1 MQNCTTRLWLYNKM
15 SQFVATIKK
24 INSIDNLNI
33 VEFDFHGL
41 TLKMMSLDLN
51 DDVQVGKKV
60 KLSVKPTNI
69 SIAKNLIGEISLSNQ
84 IVATIE
90 NLENGQLLSS
100 VSLKVHNTLLES
112 IITVDSSKR
121 MNLQIGEVV
130 TILIKASN
138 LSIGEVL
145 ND

>member
-1 MQNCTTRLWLYNKM
+1 M
-15 SQFVATIKK
+15 SQLVATIKK
-24 INSIDNLNI
+24 ITSVDNLNI
-33 VEFDFHGL
+33 VEFDFNGL

-51 DDVQVGKKV
+51 ADVQVGKKV

-138 LSIGEVL
+138 LSIEEVI

>member
-1 MQNCTTRLWLYNKM
+1 M
-15 SQFVATIKK
+15 SQLVATIKK
-24 INSIDNLNI
+24 INSVDNLNI
-33 VEFDFHGL
+33 VEFDFNGL

-51 DDVQVGKKV
+51 NDVQVGKKV
-60 KLSVKPTNI
+60 KLSIKPTNI
-69 SIAKNLIGEISLSNQ
+69 SLAKNLTGEISLSNQ
-84 IVATIE
+84 IDATIE
-90 NLENGQLLSS
+90 NLENGQLLTS
-100 VSLKVHNTLLES
+100 VILKVNDTILES

>member
-1 MQNCTTRLWLYNKM
+1 M
-15 SQFVATIKK
+15 SQLVATIKK

-51 DDVQVGKKV
+51 TDVQVGKKV

-84 IVATIE
+84 IVVTIE
-90 NLENGQLLSS
+90 NIENGQLLSS

>member
-1 MQNCTTRLWLYNKM
+1 M
-15 SQFVATIKK
+15 SQLVATIKK
-24 INSIDNLNI
+24 INSVDNLNI
-33 VEFDFHGL
+33 VEFDFNGL

-51 DDVQVGKKV
+51 DDVKIGKKV
-60 KLSVKPTNI
+60 ELSVKPSNI

-84 IVATIE
+84 IVATIQS
-90 NLENGQLLSS
+90 LENGQLLTS
-100 VSLKVHNTLLES
+100 VILKINDTILES
-112 IITVDSSKR
+112 IITIDSSKR

-138 LSIGEVL
+138 LSIEEVI

>member
-1 MQNCTTRLWLYNKM
+1 M
-15 SQFVATIKK
+15 SQLVATIKK
-24 INSIDNLNI
+24 INSVDNLNI
-33 VEFDFHGL
+33 VEFDFNGL

-51 DDVQVGKKV
+51 ADVQVSKKV

-121 MNLQIGEVV
+121 MNLKIGEVV

>member
-1 MQNCTTRLWLYNKM
+1 M
-15 SQFVATIKK
+15 SQLVATIKK

-51 DDVQVGKKV
+51 ADVQVSKKV

-84 IVATIE
+84 IVATIQS
-90 NLENGQLLSS
+90 LENGQLLTS
-100 VSLKVHNTLLES
+100 VILKINDTLLES

>member
-1 MQNCTTRLWLYNKM
+1 M
-15 SQFVATIKK
+15 SQFVATIKE
-24 INSIDNLNI
+24 IQSIDNLNI
-33 VEFDFHGL
+33 VEFDFCGL

-51 DDVQVGKKV
+51 ADVQVGKKV

-100 VSLKVHNTLLES
+100 ISLKVHNTILES

-121 MNLQIGEVV
+121 MNLQKDDIV
-130 TILIKASN
+130 TILIKASD
-138 LSIGEVL
+138 LSILRVL
-145 ND
+145 HD

>member
-1 MQNCTTRLWLYNKM
+1 M
-15 SQFVATIKK
+15 SQLVASIKK
-24 INSIDNLNI
+24 VNSIDNLNI

-51 DDVQVGKKV
+51 ADVQVSKKV

>member
-1 MQNCTTRLWLYNKM
+1 M
-15 SQFVATIKK
+15 SQLVATIKK

-51 DDVQVGKKV
+51 ADVQVGKKV

>member
-1 MQNCTTRLWLYNKM
+1 M
-15 SQFVATIKK
+15 SQLVATIKK

-33 VEFDFHGL
+33 VEFDFNGL

-51 DDVQVGKKV
+51 ADVQIGKKV

-100 VSLKVHNTLLES
+100 VILKINDTILES

-121 MNLQIGEVV
+121 MNLQIGESV

>member
-1 MQNCTTRLWLYNKM
+1 M
-15 SQFVATIKK
+15 SQLVATIKK
-24 INSIDNLNI
+24 INSVDNLNI
-33 VEFDFHGL
+33 VEFDFNGL

-51 DDVQVGKKV
+51 DDVKIGKKV
-60 KLSVKPTNI
+60 ELSVKPSNI

-84 IVATIE
+84 IVATIQS
-90 NLENGQLLSS
+90 LENGQLLTS
-100 VSLKVHNTLLES
+100 VILKINDTVLES

>member
-1 MQNCTTRLWLYNKM
+1 M
-15 SQFVATIKK
+15 SQLVATIKK

-51 DDVQVGKKV
+51 DDVKIGKKV
-60 KLSVKPTNI
+60 ELSVKPSNI

-84 IVATIE
+84 IVATIQS
-90 NLENGQLLSS
+90 LENGQLLTS
-100 VSLKVHNTLLES
+100 VILKINDTILES

-138 LSIGEVL
+138 LSIEEVI

>member
-1 MQNCTTRLWLYNKM
+1 M
-15 SQFVATIKK
+15 SQLVATIKK
-24 INSIDNLNI
+24 ITSVDNLNI
-33 VEFDFHGL
+33 VEFDFNGL

-51 DDVQVGKKV
+51 DDVKIGKKV
-60 KLSVKPTNI
+60 ELSVKPSNI

-84 IVATIE
+84 IVATIQS
-90 NLENGQLLSS
+90 LENGQLLTS
-100 VSLKVHNTLLES
+100 VILKINDTLLES

>member
-1 MQNCTTRLWLYNKM
+1 M
-15 SQFVATIKK
+15 SQLVATIKK

-51 DDVQVGKKV
+51 NDLQIGTKV

-138 LSIGEVL
+138 LSIEEVI

>member
-1 MQNCTTRLWLYNKM
+1 M
-15 SQFVATIKK
+15 SQLVATIKK
-24 INSIDNLNI
+24 INSVDNLNI
-33 VEFDFHGL
+33 VEFDFNGL

-51 DDVQVGKKV
+51 ADVQVGKKV

-100 VSLKVHNTLLES
+100 IRLKVHNTILES

>member
-1 MQNCTTRLWLYNKM
+1 M
-15 SQFVATIKK
+15 SQLVATIKK
-24 INSIDNLNI
+24 ITSVDNLNI
-33 VEFDFHGL
+33 VEFDFNGL

-51 DDVQVGKKV
+51 NDLQIGTKV

-84 IVATIE
+84 IVATIKSI
-90 NLENGQLLSS
+90 ENGQLLC
-100 VSLKVHNTLLES
+100 SLLLAVNNTTLES

-121 MNLQIGEVV
+121 MNLKENDIV
-130 TILIKASN
+130 TILIKASD

>member
-1 MQNCTTRLWLYNKM
+1 M
-15 SQFVATIKK
+15 SKFIATIKK
-24 INSIDNLNI
+24 IQSVDNLNI
-33 VEFDFHGL
+33 VEFEFYGL

-51 DDVQVGKKV
+51 DDVKIGKKV
-60 KLSVKPTNI
+60 KLSVKPSNI
-69 SIAKNLIGEISLSNQ
+69 SIAKNLTGEISLSNK
-84 IVATIE
+84 IVATIQS
-90 NLENGQLLSS
+90 LENGQLLTS
-100 VSLKVHNTLLES
+100 VILKINDTILES

-138 LSIGEVL
+138 LSIEEVI

>member
-1 MQNCTTRLWLYNKM
+1 M
-15 SQFVATIKK
+15 SQLVATIKK
-24 INSIDNLNI
+24 INSVDNLNI
-33 VEFDFHGL
+33 VEFDFNGL

-51 DDVQVGKKV
+51 DDVKIGKKV
-60 KLSVKPTNI
+60 ELSVKPSNI

-84 IVATIE
+84 IVATIQS
-90 NLENGQLLSS
+90 LENGQLLTS
-100 VSLKVHNTLLES
+100 VILKINDTLLES

-130 TILIKASN
+130 TILIKAST

>member
-1 MQNCTTRLWLYNKM
+1 M
-15 SQFVATIKK
+15 SQLVATIKK
-24 INSIDNLNI
+24 INSVDNLNI
-33 VEFDFHGL
+33 VEFDFSGL

-51 DDVQVGKKV
+51 DDVKIGKKV
-60 KLSVKPTNI
+60 ELSVKPSNI
-69 SIAKNLIGEISLSNQ
+69 SIAKNLTGEISLSNK
-84 IVATIE
+84 IVATIQS
-90 NLENGQLLSS
+90 LENGQLLTS
-100 VSLKVHNTLLES
+100 VILKINDTILES

>member
-1 MQNCTTRLWLYNKM
+1 M
-15 SQFVATIKK
+15 SQFVTTIKK

-51 DDVQVGKKV
+51 ADVQVSKKV

-100 VSLKVHNTLLES
+100 ISLKVHNTILES

-121 MNLQIGEVV
+121 MNLQIGESV

-138 LSIGEVL
+138 LSIAEVL

>member
-1 MQNCTTRLWLYNKM
+1 M
-15 SQFVATIKK
+15 SQLVATIKK
-24 INSIDNLNI
+24 INSVDNLNI
-33 VEFDFHGL
+33 VEFDFNGL

-51 DDVQVGKKV
+51 ADVQVGKKV
-60 KLSVKPTNI
+60 KLSVKPSNI

-84 IVATIE
+84 IVATIQS
-90 NLENGQLLSS
+90 LENGQLLTS
-100 VSLKVHNTLLES
+100 VILKINDTLLES